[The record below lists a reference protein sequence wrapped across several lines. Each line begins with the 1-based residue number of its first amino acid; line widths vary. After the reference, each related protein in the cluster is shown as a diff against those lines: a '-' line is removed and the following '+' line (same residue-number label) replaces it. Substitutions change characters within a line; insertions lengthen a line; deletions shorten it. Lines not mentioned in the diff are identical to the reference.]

1 MFIRTPAEIGAAI
14 RDRRKQLG
22 LDQSTFAKR
31 IGVSRQWVIGVE
43 RGHARA
49 AMGLVLRA
57 IDALGIRLDAS
68 MDQASRRGS
77 NASAIDINA
86 NRGQSK
92 EEDAMTSELVALLD
106 GKEIGRVHNDARGRL
121 TFVYNDEWR
130 KAPDAYP
137 LSLSMPLAA
146 KEHGPSVIR
155 AFLWGLLPDNEIVL
169 GRWATK
175 FQVSARNVFALI
187 SHVGEDCAG
196 AVQFVT
202 PERLDAIRSVKEDK
216 VEWLG
221 EPDIAKR
228 LQMLRDDHAA
238 WRLPRDTGQFSLAG
252 AQPKTALLL
261 QNKRWG
267 IPSGRIPTTHILKP
281 PTGHFDGHS
290 ENEHFCLMLAR
301 NLGLPSAQS
310 QVMRFEK
317 EIAIVIER
325 YDRQHKGNEIV
336 RIHQEDICQAL
347 GIVPTERYQNEGGPS
362 AADIVEL
369 LRTSSTDRETDVNTF
384 VDAIGFNW
392 LIAGTDAHA
401 KNYSLLLGG
410 GPLVRLA
417 PLYDVASIL
426 PYDEFDMQKLKLAMK
441 VGGEYKLS
449 LIGLRH
455 WQKFARE
462 TRLNADELIARLG
475 SMAKQLPEEADD
487 ARKRAQ
493 AEGLDKAI
501 IDRLATRL
509 IERAGE
515 CERVLAGK

>member
-1 MFIRTPAEIGAAI
+1 
-14 RDRRKQLG
+14 
-22 LDQSTFAKR
+22 
-31 IGVSRQWVIGVE
+31 
-43 RGHARA
+43 
-49 AMGLVLRA
+49 
-57 IDALGIRLDAS
+57 
-68 MDQASRRGS
+68 
-77 NASAIDINA
+77 
-86 NRGQSK
+86 
-92 EEDAMTSELVALLD
+92 MTGELVALLD
-106 GKEIGRVHNDARGRL
+106 GKKIGRVHNDARGRL
-121 TFVYNDEWR
+121 TFVYDDEWR

-137 LSLSMPLAA
+137 LSLSTPLAA
-146 KEHGPSVIR
+146 REHGPSAVQ
-155 AFLWGLLPDNEIVL
+155 AFLWGLLPDNELVL

-175 FQVSARNVFALI
+175 FQVSARNAFALI

-202 PERLDAIRSVKEDK
+202 SERLDAIRGGKEDK

-221 EPDIAKR
+221 ESDVAKR
-228 LQMLRDDHAA
+228 LQMLRGDHAA

-281 PTGHFDGHS
+281 PTGRFDGHS

-301 NLGLPSAQS
+301 NLGLPAAQS
-310 QVMRFEK
+310 RVMRFEK

-325 YDRQHKGNEIV
+325 YDRQHRGNEIA
-336 RIHQEDICQAL
+336 RIHQEDVCQAL
-347 GIVPTERYQNEGGPS
+347 GIMPTRKYRNEGGPS
-362 AADIVEL
+362 AADIIEL
-369 LRTSSTDRETDVNTF
+369 LRTSSTDRGADVNTF
-384 VDAIGFNW
+384 VDALGFNW

-410 GPLVRLA
+410 PHVRLA

-426 PYDEFDMQKLKLAMK
+426 PYDEFDAQKLKLAMK

-449 LIGLRH
+449 RIGLRQ

-462 TRLNADELIARLG
+462 TRFNADELIARLG
-475 SMAKQLPEEADD
+475 SMARQLPDEAND
-487 ARKRAQ
+487 ARRRAQ
-493 AEGLDKAI
+493 VEGLDKTI

-509 IERAGE
+509 IERASE